1 MFQVALVLF
10 LGGYTLAEVA
20 AFRFESFATLQPLFL
35 YHRWLQTVTGYQFV
49 VAGTN
54 SFGGNKLAADMEK
67 L

>member
-1 MFQVALVLF
+1 MKCFRWLLFCSLVGIPLLRWQLLGLKALP
-10 LGGYTLAEVA
+10 
-20 AFRFESFATLQPLFL
+20 PLFL